1 PRTRIVSVD
10 WVSFIDGAVVDLD
23 ALGPELRRR
32 GIRLVVDGAQ
42 GAGCLRIDLTG
53 SAVDVLAAPSHK
65 WLMGPVG
72 SGFVTVAPEILDAI
86 QDWNAGRVNLARQGG
101 FRNIL
106 QGRGSPP
113 PDATRFESGSPAYAL
128 LAPWGVSLGLLE

>member
-1 PRTRIVSVD
+1 D
-10 WVSFIDGAVVDLD
+10 WVSFIDGAGVDLGG
-23 ALGPELRRR
+23 LGAARRAR

-42 GAGCLRIDLTG
+42 GVGCLRIDLAG

-72 SGFVTVAPEILDAI
+72 SGFVAVAPEILDTI
-86 QDWNAGRVNLARQGG
+86 QDWNAGWVNLARQGG

-106 QGRGSPP
+106 QGGGAPP
-113 PDATRFESGSPAYAL
+113 PDATRFETGSPAYAL
-128 LAPWGVSLGLLE
+128 LGPWG